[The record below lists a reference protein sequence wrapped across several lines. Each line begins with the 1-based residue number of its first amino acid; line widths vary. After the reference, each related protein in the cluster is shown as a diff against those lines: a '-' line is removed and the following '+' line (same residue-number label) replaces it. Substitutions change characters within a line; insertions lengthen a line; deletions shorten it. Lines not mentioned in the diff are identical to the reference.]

1 MILTISIKYFEWLFM
16 EIDEKNIAKQKKIR
30 DLQASFD
37 KSMKILESYIAESIT
52 NKQKL
57 NSIKRDLK
65 EANEIFLEAEKCLD
79 DLKVDL
85 QNSTGQQNKSLV
97 RYKMS
102 ETVTVKIEIN
112 GVVYPVSCM
121 TGEENRLIESSKEV
135 NKVIASLSNVS
146 ETIGETRLLAMTSLI
161 LADKLIEQEN
171 ITNENNN
178 NDDDMDEIINWLE
191 KATERMNKVAKL
203 LENK

>member
-1 MILTISIKYFEWLFM
+1 
-16 EIDEKNIAKQKKIR
+16 
-30 DLQASFD
+30 
-37 KSMKILESYIAESIT
+37 
-52 NKQKL
+52 
-57 NSIKRDLK
+57 
-65 EANEIFLEAEKCLD
+65 
-79 DLKVDL
+79 
-85 QNSTGQQNKSLV
+85 
-97 RYKMS
+97 MS

-121 TGEENRLIESSKEV
+121 IGEEDRLIDSSKEV

-161 LADKLIEQEN
+161 LADKLIEQDN
-171 ITNENNN
+171 TSNNN
-178 NDDDMDEIINWLE
+178 NLNELINWLE